1 MDYTH
6 LDLKDAFKGGYDFVN
21 NDADPM
27 ETTYEEWKQSGEPEI
42 SPLGGS
48 TYYTSHGTHVSGTIA
63 GQGKNNADIA
73 VTGVAPG
80 VELYGYKVLG
90 PYGSGSY
97 SNILAGIER
106 AVVDGM
112 DVINLSL
119 GSNHN
124 DPLDPT
130 SIAIN
135 NAALAG
141 TVAVIA
147 AGNSGSDLYSLG
159 SPGTSALAL
168 TIGAS
173 DYSITV
179 PTASAAV
186 DNLSFTDLR
195 LLAKNYSDDLNA
207 LKNQALSIIDVGL
220 GYDYN
225 YDGKDVNGK
234 MVLIERGI
242 FSLNEKVMIAKKHGA
257 TAVLLYNNDPKEGQ
271 IPHYLGDGSEF
282 IPAFAL
288 RVRTSVKQTSILM
301 VS

>member
-1 MDYTH
+1 MS
-6 LDLKDAFKGGYDFVN
+6 
-21 NDADPM
+21 PM
-27 ETTYEEWKQSGEPEI
+27 RR
-42 SPLGGS
+42 
-48 TYYTSHGTHVSGTIA
+48 
-63 GQGKNNADIA
+63 
-73 VTGVAPG
+73 
-80 VELYGYKVLG
+80 
-90 PYGSGSY
+90 
-97 SNILAGIER
+97 AGIER

-112 DVINLSL
+112 DVINLLL

-168 TIGAS
+168 TVGAS

-179 PTASAAV
+179 PTASATV

-195 LLAKNYSDDLNA
+195 LLAKNYSDDFNV

-220 GYDYN
+220 N
-225 YDGKDVNGK
+225 N
-234 MVLIERGI
+234 
-242 FSLNEKVMIAKKHGA
+242 NAK
-257 TAVLLYNNDPKEGQ
+257 T
-271 IPHYLGDGSEF
+271 
-282 IPAFAL
+282 
-288 RVRTSVKQTSILM
+288 RWSI
-301 VS
+301 